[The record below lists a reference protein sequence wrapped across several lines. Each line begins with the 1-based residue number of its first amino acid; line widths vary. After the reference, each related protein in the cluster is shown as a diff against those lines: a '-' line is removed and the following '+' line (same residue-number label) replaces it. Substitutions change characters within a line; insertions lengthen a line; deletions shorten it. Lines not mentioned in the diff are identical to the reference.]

1 MSFDQVKDKEGTLA
15 GSPEPNMDEDFDF
28 DFNEENQEILEN
40 SFKSFNSKQSDKN
53 LNDLNPI

>member
-40 SFKSFNSKQSDKN
+40 SFKSFNSK
-53 LNDLNPI
+53 